1 MWIEIVLFLLLGVC
15 AVSDGIKK
23 EIPLVPVWAGILFAV
38 LLHVAGA
45 GSFPRALSAAAER
58 RALDEILADQS
69 DDRGKGWLRGRVD
82 SGNDRA
88 FYGTAAVLSDPAG
101 RADGGIDSGIDP
113 AGGAEDID

>member
-45 GSFPRALSAAAER
+45 FGE
-58 RALDEILADQS
+58 EKWLA
-69 DDRGKGWLRGRVD
+69 V
-82 SGNDRA
+82 
-88 FYGTAAVLSDPAG
+88 VL
-101 RADGGIDSGIDP
+101 
-113 AGGAEDID
+113 

>member
-45 GSFPRALSAAAER
+45 FG
-58 RALDEILADQS
+58 
-69 DDRGKGWLRGRVD
+69 
-82 SGNDRA
+82 
-88 FYGTAAVLSDPAG
+88 
-101 RADGGIDSGIDP
+101 
-113 AGGAEDID
+113 

>member
-38 LLHVAGA
+38 LLHAAGA
-45 GSFPRALSAAAER
+45 FGEAGGRFIGAAGGG
-58 RALDEILADQS
+58 ILADQS

>member
-45 GSFPRALSAAAER
+45 FGEESGRRSFYRCC
-58 RALDEILADQS
+58 
-69 DDRGKGWLRGRVD
+69 RGRH
-82 SGNDRA
+82 SG
-88 FYGTAAVLSDPAG
+88 
-101 RADGGIDSGIDP
+101 
-113 AGGAEDID
+113 